1 MARYGQIKIP
11 LIHILRN
18 SIDHGIELPQERKE
32 AGKNP
37 VGKITVSAKHR
48 ENKIIINITDDGRG
62 LDVEKIK
69 GEMGDVCWYLAE
81 IATALNFNF
90 EDVFTGNIEKLS
102 KRYPEGFDK
111 ERSIHRKELGIE

>member
-1 MARYGQIKIP
+1 MTINEYQRSASRFISPELTKETMLINSALGIGGESGEVIDLIKK
-11 LIHILRN
+11 N
-18 SIDHGIELPQERKE
+18 AFHGH
-32 AGKNP
+32 N
-37 VGKITVSAKHR
+37 
-48 ENKIIINITDDGRG
+48 

-90 EDVFTGNIEKLS
+90 EDVFTCNIEKLS

-111 ERSIHRKELGIE
+111 ERSIHRKELGVE

>member
-1 MARYGQIKIP
+1 MTINEYQQSASRFISPELTKETMLINSALGIGGESGEVIDLIKK
-11 LIHILRN
+11 
-18 SIDHGIELPQERKE
+18 SAFHGHNL
-32 AGKNP
+32 N
-37 VGKITVSAKHR
+37 
-48 ENKIIINITDDGRG
+48 
-62 LDVEKIK
+62 VEKIK

-90 EDVFTGNIEKLS
+90 EEVFTGNIEKLS